1 MRPHFAPVLATVI
14 ATVLTMPAAA
24 QAPRGGMDPNLVN
37 RLADAEFN
45 RGQVMQTAAYLTDRI
60 GGRMTNSPAM
70 RQAEDWT
77 AGQFRAWGLKNV
89 RKDAFDFGRGWSIE
103 KATVRLVSPR
113 VQTLRSIPVA
123 WTPATKGPL
132 AGEIVVAPLRRERDF
147 DAWRGKLRGRIVL
160 VSFPAP
166 PKDETDP
173 RFRRLAD
180 ADFARYGGFEQPSVN
195 LLNADTRALERG
207 QFARKL
213 DDFLK
218 AEGAIGWVRMSY
230 RADGRVSGEGAGF
243 QVGRTPALP
252 GAELTQ
258 EDYRKLARLAKV
270 GPVRIEI
277 DHDVRYDDRDRN
289 GYNILADI
297 PGRDPAAGYVMAG
310 AHLDSWVGADG
321 ATDNAAGSAVVMEAA
336 RLIASLGIMPRRT
349 IRFALWSGEEQGLI
363 GSWSYVDK
371 YVAKRPPNPNRE
383 LAALGAYRGA
393 PTFPISP
400 LPGFK
405 DLVAYFNLDNG
416 SGKIRGVFTE
426 GNFAVAPIFRE
437 WLGPLAAMG
446 ATQVTARSTG
456 STDHVFMSRLGI
468 PAFQFIQDPLDYGS
482 ITHHSDVDTYDH
494 LRAEDLRQ
502 ASVMM
507 AAFLL
512 AAAERDEPLP
522 RNATPT
528 QPVDSDPFRYEEPE
542 GN

>member
-1 MRPHFAPVLATVI
+1 MRLAF
-14 ATVLTMPAAA
+14 AAA
-24 QAPRGGMDPNLVN
+24 LSAALLSSGAASAQAARGGMDPQTVN

-45 RGQVMQTAAYLTDRI
+45 RGQVMQTAAHLTDQI

-77 AGQFRAWGLKNV
+77 AGKFREWGLKNV
-89 RKDAFDFGRGWSIE
+89 RKDPFDFGRGWSIE
-103 KATVRLVSPR
+103 KATVRLVAPR
-113 VQTLRSIPVA
+113 VQALRSIPIA

-132 AGEIVVAPLRRERDF
+132 TGEIVVAPLRRERDF
-147 DAWRGKLRGRIVL
+147 AAWRGKLRGRIVL

-166 PKDETDP
+166 PRDETEP
-173 RFRRLAD
+173 RFKRATGEEL
-180 ADFARYGGFEQPSVN
+180 ARYGDYQQPNNN
-195 LLNADTRALERG
+195 LTSDARALERG
-207 QFARKL
+207 VFAKRL

-230 RADGRVSGEGAGF
+230 RADGRLSGEGSGF
-243 QVGRTPALP
+243 QVGNTPALP

-289 GYNILADI
+289 GYNVLADI
-297 PGRDPAAGYVMAG
+297 PGRDANAGYVMAG

-336 RLIASLGIMPRRT
+336 RLIASLGIQPKRT
-349 IRFALWSGEEQGLI
+349 IRFALWSGEEEGLI
-363 GSWSYVDK
+363 GSYNYVDK
-371 YVAKRPPNPNRE
+371 YLAKRPPNPNKE
-383 LAALGAYRGA
+383 LAALGAYRGS
-393 PTFPISP
+393 PTFPITP

-405 DLVAYFNLDNG
+405 DLHAYFNLDNG
-416 SGKIRGVFTE
+416 SGKIRGIYTE

-437 WLGPLAAMG
+437 WFAPFAAFG
-446 ATQVTARSTG
+446 ASTVVARSTG
-456 STDHVFMSRLGI
+456 STDHVFMSRLGL

-502 ASVMM
+502 ASVIM

-512 AAAERDEPLP
+512 AAADRDEPLP
-522 RNATPT
+522 RNVTPT
-528 QPVDSDPFRYEEPE
+528 QPVDSDPFRYDDPE

>member
-1 MRPHFAPVLATVI
+1 MRL
-14 ATVLTMPAAA
+14 LLAAA
-24 QAPRGGMDPNLVN
+24 AFAAVSAAPALAAPGMDPATVN

-45 RGQVMQTAAYLTDRI
+45 RGQVMQIAAHLSDRI

-77 AGQFRAWGLKNV
+77 AGRFREWGLSNV
-89 RKDAFDFGRGWSIE
+89 RKDPFDFGRGWSIE
-103 KATVRLVSPR
+103 KASVRLVAPR

-132 AGEIVVAPLRRERDF
+132 VGEIVVAPLRRERDF
-147 DAWRGKLRGRIVL
+147 AAWRGKLRGKIVL
-160 VSFPAP
+160 TSFPAP
-166 PKDETDP
+166 PKDETEP
-173 RFRRLAD
+173 RFKRVAE
-180 ADFARYGGFEQPSVN
+180 ADFARLGAYQQPDTD
-195 LLNADTRALERG
+195 LNADVRALERG
-207 QFARKL
+207 RFAKQL

-230 RADGRVSGEGAGF
+230 RADGRLSGEGSGF
-243 QVGRTPALP
+243 QVGKTPALP

-258 EDYRKLARLAKV
+258 EDYRKLARLAKG

-289 GYNILADI
+289 GYNVLADI

-310 AHLDSWVGADG
+310 AHLDSWVAADG
-321 ATDNAAGSAVVMEAA
+321 ATDNAAGVSVVMEAA
-336 RLIASLGIMPRRT
+336 RLLKSLGVTPKRT
-349 IRFALWSGEEQGLI
+349 IRFALWSGEEEGLI
-363 GSWSYVDK
+363 GSFAYVDK
-371 YVAKRPPNPNRE
+371 YLAKRPANANKD

-400 LPGFK
+400 LPGFGE
-405 DLVAYFNLDNG
+405 LHGYFNLDNG
-416 SGKIRGVFTE
+416 SGKIRGIFTE
-426 GNFAVAPIFRE
+426 GNFAAAPIFRE
-437 WLGPLAAMG
+437 WFAPFASLGAS
-446 ATQVTARSTG
+446 TVVARTTG
-456 STDHVFMSRLGI
+456 STDHVFMSRLGL

-502 ASVMM
+502 SAVIM

-512 AAAERDEPLP
+512 AAADRDEPLP
-522 RNATPT
+522 ANVTPT
-528 QPVDSDPFRYEEPE
+528 QPTDSDPFRYADPE
-542 GN
+542 GQ